1 MKEDWILV
9 VVKAFEDD
17 AGVLAAETER
27 VGHRDLDLVATWF
40 IRHVVQIALRVRV
53 LQVDGRV
60 NDPVVDAEDRG
71 NRLDRSGGTEQ
82 LAGHGLGAGD
92 GGARRLTARG
102 LA

>member
-17 AGVLAAETER
+17 AGVLATETER

-40 IRHVVQIALRVRV
+40 IRHVVQIALRVRMF
-53 LQVDGRV
+53 QVDGRV

-71 NRLDRSGGTEQ
+71 NRFDRSGGTEQ
-82 LAGHGLGAGD
+82 MADHRLGARDGD
-92 GGARRLTARG
+92 LLRVS
-102 LA
+102 